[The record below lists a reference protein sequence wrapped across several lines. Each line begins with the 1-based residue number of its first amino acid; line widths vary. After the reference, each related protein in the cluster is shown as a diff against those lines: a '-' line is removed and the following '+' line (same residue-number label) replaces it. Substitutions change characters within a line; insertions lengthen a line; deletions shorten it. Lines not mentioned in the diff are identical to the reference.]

1 MEFVEDFHFK
11 YMFYIFQLLPIV
23 FKSNCWPVLSMVLEM
38 FAYRLHYIQAPLRLQ
53 LLNTLQQG
61 WIRMNFISV
70 CKTPQLNV
78 LIETTTLK
86 LITGLGNTGLVNSS
100 TLSSW
105 LFAIK
110 NLFKKRFYEPTL
122 QGLSVVFDRVLG
134 SARQTW
140 RLLLEVAGRNERKQS
155 PRGQWF
161 FLQAN
166 QLFFFTIKPTEK
178 EWSQWPDLRPHRNHL
193 AQESHYGITDRRP
206 KTELTS
212 FVRRIW
218 GT

>member
-1 MEFVEDFHFK
+1 MEFIEDFHFK

-86 LITGLGNTGLVNSS
+86 LITGLGNTGLVNIS

-105 LFAIK
+105 LFANK
-110 NLFKKRFYEPTL
+110 NQCKKARF
-122 QGLSVVFDRVLG
+122 
-134 SARQTW
+134 
-140 RLLLEVAGRNERKQS
+140 
-155 PRGQWF
+155 
-161 FLQAN
+161 
-166 QLFFFTIKPTEK
+166 
-178 EWSQWPDLRPHRNHL
+178 
-193 AQESHYGITDRRP
+193 
-206 KTELTS
+206 
-212 FVRRIW
+212 
-218 GT
+218 

>member
-1 MEFVEDFHFK
+1 MEFIEDFHFK

-86 LITGLGNTGLVNSS
+86 LITGLGNTGLVISS
-100 TLSSW
+100 TH
-105 LFAIK
+105 
-110 NLFKKRFYEPTL
+110 
-122 QGLSVVFDRVLG
+122 LG
-134 SARQTW
+134 
-140 RLLLEVAGRNERKQS
+140 
-155 PRGQWF
+155 
-161 FLQAN
+161 FLQSRISEKRAFFTN
-166 QLFFFTIKPTEK
+166 SDFRVCQLF
-178 EWSQWPDLRPHRNHL
+178 
-193 AQESHYGITDRRP
+193 
-206 KTELTS
+206 LTGLLGPATYPLHGS
-212 FVRRIW
+212 
-218 GT
+218 